1 LDKNIRLDELN
12 SFSNSLAHDIMRN
25 HEKIFADKIR
35 SIRRTSEDI
44 ATIAE
49 RLEVAIKNAWGSI
62 DKTTSEQGIRLTQS
76 IKETAGQLSTLN
88 YNLDYASSE
97 EFHKTAIDALN
108 RIILVIKKYVPKLH
122 RVLKADVASLNST
135 LNKLEATIN
144 SLGVSLDESPGITLE
159 GLQSEIKNILE
170 KNNTLRELKLQ
181 DQEMEES
188 ISDTIENEKI
198 LLKNQ
203 ETLLSNEE
211 FRRFQQYEDALKSAG
226 EEIDQFLQPLIKPLR
241 KLERTMSSKE
251 STVDRNAIIRIIENP
266 KEATSQFDAQTIR
279 GVLTKLNDALNHGQI
294 EIEERKRRRAQETI
308 LAISRGELDSVQT
321 RYLTLQEES
330 QTAKEKLA
338 STGLL
343 NMSEEMKRSLKE
355 AYSKREQLETTRRD
369 NNRKIEE
376 LIKAISKQKTLIE
389 SKIEKLS
396 GHKVSITT

>member
-1 LDKNIRLDELN
+1 MDKNIRLDELN